1 MRARGCCYAEHQQ
14 HGVTLLHPIGLV
26 QTSMPDYPSEE
37 RRRSHEQPLPVS
49 SSEPPT
55 FPPEQSKLFRDVL
68 HLMNEHGVQF
78 VVSGAFALHEH
89 TGIWRQTKD
98 LDLFLPHSEIARAL
112 EVAETAGFVVVV
124 KDPVWLAKITSNG
137 HFVDLISGMSNA
149 VIRVDQSWVDR
160 AVHSEVLGIG
170 TRVLGAEELIASK
183 IFVVR
188 RERFDGADVAHLIYA
203 TRDMLDWRRVLEIV
217 GDHWEMLLWSLI
229 FYRYIY
235 PRHAN
240 EVPRWVWHELLDR
253 FERDLVDP
261 KLDAPFR
268 GSLIDENMFAI
279 DVKEW
284 GLENEIERYRSEH
297 AGAHAEHKDSA
308 A

>member
-1 MRARGCCYAEHQQ
+1 
-14 HGVTLLHPIGLV
+14 
-26 QTSMPDYPSEE
+26 MPGYSSEE
-37 RRRSHEQPLPVS
+37 RRKSQEQQLPIS

-55 FPPEQSKLFRDVL
+55 FPPKQRKLFRDVL
-68 HLMNEHGVQF
+68 RLMNANHIQY

-89 TGIWRQTKD
+89 TGVWRQTKD
-98 LDLFLPHSEIARAL
+98 LDLFLPHGEVARAL
-112 EVAETAGFVVVV
+112 EVAETEGFNVLI
-124 KDPVWLAKITSNG
+124 KDPVWLAKITNNG

-203 TRDMLDWRRVLEIV
+203 TRDMLDWKRVLDIV

-240 EVPRWVWHELLDR
+240 EVPRWVWHELLAR

-284 GLENEIERYRSEH
+284 GLENEIERYRAEH
-297 AGAHAEHKDSA
+297 ARAHGATPDDARKDPA

>member
-1 MRARGCCYAEHQQ
+1 MELSDDKRMQ
-14 HGVTLLHPIGLV
+14 
-26 QTSMPDYPSEE
+26 E
-37 RRRSHEQPLPVS
+37 RRRYHEPKLPVC

-55 FPPEQSKLFRDVL
+55 FSPEQQQLFHEVL
-68 HLMNEHGVQF
+68 TFMNDKGIPY
-78 VVSGAFALHEH
+78 VVSGTFALHEH

-98 LDLFLPHSEIARAL
+98 LDLFVTPGNMRRAL
-112 EVAETAGFVVVV
+112 QLFREAGYDTWV
-124 KDPVWLAKITSNG
+124 KDPVWLGKVMRSNYY
-137 HFVDLISGMSNA
+137 VDLITGMSNA
-149 VIRVDQSWVDR
+149 VIQVDQRWIDR
-160 AVHSEVLGIG
+160 GVPSEVLGVPAK
-170 TRVLGAEELIASK
+170 VLGAEELMASK

-188 RERFDGADVAHLIYA
+188 RERFDGADVVHIIYA
-203 TRDMLDWRRVLEIV
+203 MRDMLDWERVFRLV
-217 GDHWEMLLWSLI
+217 GEHWEMLLWSLI

-240 EVPRWVWHELLDR
+240 EVPRWVWHDLLAK

-279 DVKEW
+279 DVQEW
-284 GLENEIERYRSEH
+284 GMENEIEKYRAAHHKRLKKIERKEGLVMADEH
-297 AGAHAEHKDSA
+297 HQPLRTPEKEPA